1 VYFCAYNGEC
11 RLTSPPVSL
20 RSRSENRMKPEYDFS
35 KARRGAIVPAAPGK
49 TRITIRLD
57 TDVIDWFKAQVNDAG
72 GGNYQSLINEAL
84 KSHIQQYGL
93 ERTLRKVIREE
104 LRRVA

>member
-1 VYFCAYNGEC
+1 
-11 RLTSPPVSL
+11 
-20 RSRSENRMKPEYDFS
+20 MKAEYDFS
-35 KARRGAIVPAAPGK
+35 KARRGAVIPAAPGK

-57 TDVIDWFKAQVNDAG
+57 ADIIDWFKTQVNEAG

-84 KSHIQQYGL
+84 KGHIQQHNL
-93 ERTLRKVIREE
+93 ERTLRRLIREE

>member
-1 VYFCAYNGEC
+1 
-11 RLTSPPVSL
+11 
-20 RSRSENRMKPEYDFS
+20 MKAEYDFS
-35 KARRGAIVPAAPGK
+35 KAKRGPIVPAAPGK

-57 TDVIDWFKAQVNDAG
+57 NEVIDWFRAQVEAAG

-84 KSHIQQYGL
+84 QAYVKQRGL
-93 ERTLRKVIREE
+93 ETTLRRLIREE

>member
-1 VYFCAYNGEC
+1 
-11 RLTSPPVSL
+11 
-20 RSRSENRMKPEYDFS
+20 MKPEYDFS
-35 KARRGAIVPAAPGK
+35 KARRGAVVPAAAGK

-57 TDVIDWFKAQVNDAG
+57 TEIIDWFKAQVNKAG

-84 KSHIQQYGL
+84 KSHIQQHGL
-93 ERTLRKVIREE
+93 ERILRKLIREE

>member
-1 VYFCAYNGEC
+1 
-11 RLTSPPVSL
+11 
-20 RSRSENRMKPEYDFS
+20 MKAEYDFS
-35 KARRGAIVPAAPGK
+35 KARRGAVVRAAPGK

-57 TDVIDWFKAQVNDAG
+57 AEVIDWFRTQVNEAG

-84 KSHIQQYGL
+84 KDHIQQHGL
-93 ERTLRKVIREE
+93 ERTLRKLIREE

>member
-1 VYFCAYNGEC
+1 
-11 RLTSPPVSL
+11 
-20 RSRSENRMKPEYDFS
+20 MKAEYDFS
-35 KARRGAIVPAAPGK
+35 KAHRGAIVPAAPGK

-57 TDVIDWFKAQVNDAG
+57 NELIEWFKTRVNEAG

-84 KSHIQQYGL
+84 KSYVKQQGL
-93 ERTLRKVIREE
+93 ERTLRRLIREE

>member
-1 VYFCAYNGEC
+1 
-11 RLTSPPVSL
+11 
-20 RSRSENRMKPEYDFS
+20 MKAEYDFS
-35 KARRGAIVPAAPGK
+35 KARRGALAPAAPGK

-57 TDVIDWFKAQVNDAG
+57 NELIEWFKARVNEAG

-84 KSHIQQYGL
+84 KEHVKQQGL
-93 ERTLRKVIREE
+93 ERTLRRLIREE

>member
-1 VYFCAYNGEC
+1 
-11 RLTSPPVSL
+11 
-20 RSRSENRMKPEYDFS
+20 MKAEYDFS
-35 KARRGAIVPAAPGK
+35 KARRGPVVRAAPGK

-57 TDVIDWFKAQVNDAG
+57 AEVIDWFRTRVNEAG

-84 KSHIQQYGL
+84 KDHIQQHGL
-93 ERTLRKVIREE
+93 ERTLRKLIREE

>member
-1 VYFCAYNGEC
+1 
-11 RLTSPPVSL
+11 
-20 RSRSENRMKPEYDFS
+20 MKAEYDFS
-35 KARRGAIVPAAPGK
+35 KARRGALAPAAPGK

-57 TDVIDWFKAQVNDAG
+57 NELIEWFKARVNEAG

-84 KSHIQQYGL
+84 KEHVKHQGL
-93 ERTLRKVIREE
+93 ERTLRRLIREE

>member
-1 VYFCAYNGEC
+1 
-11 RLTSPPVSL
+11 
-20 RSRSENRMKPEYDFS
+20 MKAEYDFS
-35 KARRGAIVPAAPGK
+35 KARRGAVVPAASGK

-57 TDVIDWFKAQVNDAG
+57 AEMVGWFKAQVNEAG

-84 KSHIQQYGL
+84 KDYVKQQGL
-93 ERTLRKVIREE
+93 EKTLRRLIREE

>member
-1 VYFCAYNGEC
+1 
-11 RLTSPPVSL
+11 
-20 RSRSENRMKPEYDFS
+20 MKAEYDFS
-35 KARRGAIVPAAPGK
+35 KARRGAVVPAAQGK

-57 TDVIDWFKAQVNDAG
+57 TEVIDWFKAHVNEAG

-84 KSHIQQYGL
+84 KGHIQQHGL
-93 ERTLRKVIREE
+93 ERTLRRLIREE

>member
-1 VYFCAYNGEC
+1 
-11 RLTSPPVSL
+11 
-20 RSRSENRMKPEYDFS
+20 MKPEYDFS
-35 KARRGAIVPAAPGK
+35 KARRGAVMPAAPGK

-57 TDVIDWFKAQVNDAG
+57 TDVIDWFRAQVNDAG

-84 KSHIQQYGL
+84 RAHIKQQGL
-93 ERTLRKVIREE
+93 ERTLRRLIREE